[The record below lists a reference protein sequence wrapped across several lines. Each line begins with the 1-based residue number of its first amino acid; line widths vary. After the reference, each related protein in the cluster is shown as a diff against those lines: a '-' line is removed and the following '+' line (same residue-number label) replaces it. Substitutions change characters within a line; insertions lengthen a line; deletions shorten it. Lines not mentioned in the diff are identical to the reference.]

1 MLKLI
6 DEFSF
11 GLFVWQAILFVALI
25 FLLKKYAWGPI
36 LNAVNERE
44 DSIKDA
50 LKGAELAKQ
59 EMQDLK
65 SDNEKILK
73 EARAERDAML
83 KDAREMKESIVSEAK
98 EEAKAQAQIE
108 MDKAKSAIQ
117 NEKAKAITDMKNQMG
132 ELSVN
137 IAEKIVKEELS
148 NKDKQLQLIESLLKD
163 VTLN

>member
-1 MLKLI
+1 MDKLLN
-6 DEFSF
+6 EFSF
-11 GLFVWQAILFVALI
+11 GLFIWQTLLFLALI

-36 LNAVNERE
+36 LTAVNERE
-44 DSIKDA
+44 DSIKNA
-50 LKGAELAKQ
+50 LEGAAKAKQ

-83 KDAREMKESIVSEAK
+83 KEAREMKDNMISEAK
-98 EEAKAQAQIE
+98 EEAKAQGQKE
-108 MDKAKSAIQ
+108 MEKAKTAIQ
-117 NEKAKAITDMKNQMG
+117 NEKAKAISDIKNQMG

-137 IAEKIVKEELS
+137 IAEKIVKNELS
-148 NKDKQLQLIESLLKD
+148 NKDKQLQLIENLLKD